1 MDSERLVDSE
11 YLECKSL
18 LDCERLVHCERL
30 VDREGCLQVSRPVDQ
45 YFTSV
50 PDFIKKFRVLT

>member
-30 VDREGCLQVSRPVDQ
+30 LDREGCLQHCESHLS
-45 YFTSV
+45 F
-50 PDFIKKFRVLT
+50 PDFVDCERR

>member
-30 VDREGCLQVSRPVDQ
+30 VDREGCLQHCESRPS
-45 YFTSV
+45 F
-50 PDFIKKFRVLT
+50 PDFVDCQRH